1 MGYVV
6 ERNGR
11 LYAVVYAGVDPI
23 TGKDRRSWRA
33 AGTNRADAEAMVER
47 LDEENRLLRAVE
59 TSARGLT
66 VGAYL
71 KNSWPPAKKI
81 EIRPTTFVRYEWMVD
96 HYVIPHLGTILLR
109 HLRAHHLEALYTS
122 LLADGSTRRKPL
134 AAKTVHNVH
143 VMIRSALR
151 MAVRRS
157 LVTVNVA
164 DAAVAPR
171 YRPVTPPMRSWTADQ
186 LTVFM
191 AAAAKNRMFAAFR
204 VSAMTGMRRGEV
216 LGLKWGTID
225 FTHQRVSITAN
236 VQLLGTRIIVQAPKT
251 RTSRRMIEI
260 DPATLAIL
268 DGWREQQDDR
278 GVPVADDDW
287 VFTSRSD
294 GPFNPDL
301 FSQMFDRLVAG
312 LDVPRIR
319 LHDLRHTHA
328 TLLLKNGAPLKV
340 VSERLGHSSP
350 AFTMATYQHVL
361 PGIGAHAAAQFAE
374 LIDPVDIEPV
384 DADPVEVNDDETE
397 AA

>member
-33 AGTNRADAEAMVER
+33 AGTIRSEAEAMVER
-47 LDEENRLLRAVE
+47 LDEDNRLLRAVE

-66 VGAYL
+66 LGAFL
-71 KNSWPPAKKI
+71 QNSWLPAKKI
-81 EIRPTTFVRYEWMVD
+81 EIRPTTFARYEWMVN
-96 HYVIPHLGTILLR
+96 HYVIPHLGSILLR
-109 HLRAHHLEALYTS
+109 QLRAHHLEAFYAT
-122 LLADGSTRRKPL
+122 LLAKSTNPPKPL
-134 AAKTVHNVH
+134 APKTVHNVH

-157 LVTVNVA
+157 LLTVNVG

-186 LTVFM
+186 LAVFM
-191 AAAAKNRMFAAFR
+191 AAVQNKRMFPAYR
-204 VSAMTGMRRGEV
+204 VSATTGMRRGEV
-216 LGLKWGTID
+216 LGLKWGSID
-225 FTHQRVSITAN
+225 LKHQRLSITAN
-236 VQLLGTRIIVQAPKT
+236 VQLLGTKIIVQSPKT

-260 DPATLAIL
+260 DPATVEIL
-268 DGWREQQDDR
+268 DAWRSEQER
-278 GVPVADDDW
+278 RSVTVGDDDW
-287 VFTSRSD
+287 VFTSRD
-294 GPFNPDL
+294 GGPFNPDL
-301 FSQMFDRLVAG
+301 YSQIFDRLVGG
-312 LDVPRIR
+312 LDIPRIR

-328 TLLLKNGAPLKV
+328 TLLLKNGTPLKV

-361 PGIGAHAAAQFAE
+361 PGMGAHAAARFAE
-374 LIDPVDIEPV
+374 LIDPVDTDAHPDPV
-384 DADPVEVNDDETE
+384 DLDDDATE